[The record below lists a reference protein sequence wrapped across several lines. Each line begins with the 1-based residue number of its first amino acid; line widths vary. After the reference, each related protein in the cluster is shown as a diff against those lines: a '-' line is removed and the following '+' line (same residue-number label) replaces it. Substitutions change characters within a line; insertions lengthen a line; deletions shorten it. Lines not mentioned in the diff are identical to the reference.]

1 MITGDQ
7 NPVLTEAAEHDH
19 LCPKVKQEKKKSEGI
34 YFRISIYLV
43 I

>member
-19 LCPKVKQEKKKSEGI
+19 LCPKVKQEKKKKVKEFI
-34 YFRISIYLV
+34 LELV
-43 I
+43 FI

>member
-19 LCPKVKQEKKKSEGI
+19 LCPKVKQEKKKVKEFI
-34 YFRISIYLV
+34 LELV
-43 I
+43 FI